1 MRSVQAAGL
10 ALDMGQGRWPGGE
23 ALAAWAEGWSRG
35 KALPSRGL
43 RLQVQNARG
52 QGHWPHLQAPWP
64 LIHIWLR
71 SDQGRNP
78 GPASQYP
85 WQSLPH
91 SPLAASWTDFLP
103 LLSAWPTILSLATAP
118 LQPPVQAPDP
128 AQPPPAWPPLPTPC
142 PDYQPLGA
150 PSEHWGRG
158 HAHSVPPAPAPQWS
172 EHSSAG
178 RTVAGV
184 GNEHAALSPGPPR
197 RGAMLVGLPWS
208 DESALELDA
217 GGWAT
222 L

>member
-10 ALDMGQGRWPGGE
+10 ALDMGQGMWPGGE

-71 SDQGRNP
+71 SDQEQNP

-128 AQPPPAWPPLPTPC
+128 AQPPPAWLPSPPHAQTTSPLGLHLNTGAGVMPTRSLQRPPLSGVSTALLAGLSQASGMSMQPC
-142 PDYQPLGA
+142 PQ
-150 PSEHWGRG
+150 
-158 HAHSVPPAPAPQWS
+158 
-172 EHSSAG
+172 
-178 RTVAGV
+178 
-184 GNEHAALSPGPPR
+184 
-197 RGAMLVGLPWS
+197 GLP
-208 DESALELDA
+208 EEGQCL
-217 GGWAT
+217 
-222 L
+222 